1 MTLIVAV
8 GALPQLRSPRVA
20 SDQKSAPAMPITL
33 IIAADNFL
41 TRHHVFLRKK
51 VLMR

>member
-8 GALPQLRSPRVA
+8 GALPQLRSLQVA

-33 IIAADNFL
+33 IVAAYNSSRDITFS
-41 TRHHVFLRKK
+41 
-51 VLMR
+51 